1 MDKMLSDSG
10 ELLRTGFT
18 TGACATAAATYAL
31 KACLDAAPDF
41 GWSAIAVK
49 APDGSMLPEIEVK
62 LIEKSIKGAKALVIK
77 DAGDDY
83 DVTDGLEIYAEVTLT
98 SAAGEIVIEGGSGVG
113 RVTKPGLQ
121 LPVGAYA
128 INPKPLQMLRDNL
141 APLLP
146 DSCGIKVII
155 SAPKGVLL
163 AEKTFNPKLG
173 ILGGIS
179 IIGTTGIVRPM
190 SEDAF
195 KSSIYVELK
204 QKAEMGIETLIL
216 VPGKHGENF
225 AVNRLSYD
233 AENIVHMSNF
243 VGFCAASSEKLG
255 FQHLIFIG
263 HIGKLV
269 KVAAGIFNTHSK
281 VADARWETVVAHLAL
296 MSAPLSL
303 LNAVKEANTTDE
315 MSELLWETPYQSVF
329 EKIADAAVSRIEDH
343 LSGNVSI
350 DVVLYDMKQRLLADT
365 RNTAKTINQ

>member
-1 MDKMLSDSG
+1 MDKVLSDNG

-31 KACLDAAPDF
+31 KASLEASPDF
-41 GWSAIAVK
+41 NWSSIAVK
-49 APDGSMLPEIEVK
+49 APDGGTLPAIEVK
-62 LIEKSIKGAKALVIK
+62 LIEKSAKRAKALVIK

-98 SAAGEIVIEGGSGVG
+98 SAAGEIVIEGGDGVG

-146 DSCGIKVII
+146 DNCGLKVII

-195 KSSIYVELK
+195 KQSIYVELK
-204 QKAEMGIETLIL
+204 QKATLGIQTLIL

-225 AVNRLSYD
+225 AVDHLHYD
-233 AENIVHMSNF
+233 QNHIVHMSNF

-255 FQHLIFIG
+255 FQNLVFVG

-281 VADARWETVVAHLAL
+281 VADARWEIVVAHLAL
-296 MSAPLSL
+296 MGAPMSQ
-303 LNAVKEANTTDE
+303 LNAIKNANTTDE
-315 MSELLWETPYQSVF
+315 MSELLWQTPYQRVF
-329 EKIADAAVSRIEDH
+329 ESLADAAAARIKEH
-343 LSGNVSI
+343 LGGGASV

-365 RNTAKTINQ
+365 RSRTLPSS